1 MLYSFVFHCDFSNP
15 NRITKRSKSR
25 NRRLCDFCDT
35 AMRRKLAFVSD
46 AVSQKTA
53 SAPAECRF
61 ASVSM
66 MARGGR
72 EKASQRLNPSRKTII
87 ICPTFV
93 RYVMQEI
100 ALIQAGLDYSHLS
113 VLSFHKYR
121 ARIASMIESKRI
133 LMVL

>member
-1 MLYSFVFHCDFSNP
+1 
-15 NRITKRSKSR
+15 
-25 NRRLCDFCDT
+25 
-35 AMRRKLAFVSD
+35 
-46 AVSQKTA
+46 
-53 SAPAECRF
+53 
-61 ASVSM
+61 M

-72 EKASQRLNPSRKTII
+72 EKASQRLNPNRKTII

-113 VLSFHKYR
+113 ALSLHEYR
-121 ARIASMIESKRI
+121 ARIASVIESKRI